1 MIGEDA
7 LTLGEYLD
15 LPPGECARP
24 EVLKRIDAATAFW
37 HADAGLAEAVP
48 TSLDGRSGP
57 ELRRLVAERRI
68 DPGHPVAEATGEL
81 DDVLRAWTRTAEHDA
96 GDWESA
102 VHDVIAPL
110 VEAAREHALR
120 EVAGHPAVLSAD
132 TARTACREWLR
143 SPPPSLLQTVVGAFV
158 VDMRAAQ
165 RLAGEASS
173 QRNWFAHH
181 LAAVCADSSSRK
193 AFFGRYP
200 LLTRFLRVRLRN
212 WADAA
217 VEFALRLDRD
227 HGALTGLLGTDRL
240 TVARV
245 ETGLGDAHNG
255 GRGVARVV
263 FEEGAVAYKP
273 RSLRATRVLRDLL
286 SLLEERYGV
295 SAEVFL
301 PEVIDQGE
309 YGWAEWID
317 PEPCRTAEDVADHY
331 RRLGEL
337 QAVVWLLGA
346 TDLHSANIVA
356 SGGRPFLVDCET
368 LLSPVSAATGRGRTR
383 PEILRESPMS
393 TGVLPVDATL
403 GIGHVRD
410 ISAFGG
416 GVGGAEWRMPDWAAA
431 GTGDMHATTRAV
443 RLPPGASLP
452 TRDDGVEVDPYAHD
466 RHFLAGMAGTSA
478 ALARIAGDLAADPSF
493 ESLVSGTPVRVLLR
507 PTAEYVQVIQALRHP
522 AVLHNAFLAEG
533 AFECLLQEPVHAD
546 PAHQRTVYAAERA
559 ALLRGDIP
567 YFEVH
572 AHRRDLIGCDGSV
585 IADFYDASPI
595 DHFRRRVRRLAV
607 GGEALGW
614 AAEAAVYCGK
624 LNAHGRRAH
633 SAGKVAHHH
642 RPDGAR
648 GGESHLVAGAT
659 ALAEWIARMSY
670 DGRSWLSVTL
680 DENERWKVLPA
691 GSLYLGTTG
700 ILLFLDVLCR
710 ETGGSAEVLRVRD
723 TLWEHWIGSYPTEL
737 HEGNRGALIGLAGDL
752 HVTQLFGHHSGDP
765 RLRARA
771 EALLDRLADEVEGL
785 DLLTGTA
792 GIVLVLSRV
801 AADPDNP
808 LRHRAAAT
816 AARHVRRL
824 LREER
829 SGSDGCLWDLDG
841 DKRSTTGFAHGT
853 SGIAYALHEFADVAH
868 ELGCWAE
875 LVDPCRAAFD
885 RACEWERSCGPA
897 AMKWPTW
904 CNGAAGLAL
913 ARAAVLRGSGRASLV
928 RDLEDAVG
936 SCLSAEL
943 GRRHTLC
950 HGDLGVAEA
959 LLQGARATGRRD
971 WRDAA
976 MRIGA
981 EAATWARNSEG
992 RIAETDAG
1000 DVLSPGLLGGAAG
1013 VGYELLRL
1021 ARPARIPSI
1030 LTLERPA

>member
-1 MIGEDA
+1 M
-7 LTLGEYLD
+7 
-15 LPPGECARP
+15 
-24 EVLKRIDAATAFW
+24 AFW
-37 HADAGLAEAVP
+37 HADDGLTAAVP
-48 TSLDGRSGP
+48 ASLDGRSGA
-57 ELRRLVAERRI
+57 ELRRLVGERRI
-68 DPGHPVAEATGEL
+68 GPGHPLAEVLGEL
-81 DDVLRAWTRTAEHDA
+81 DDVLRAWKRTAEHDA
-96 GDWESA
+96 EDWESA

-120 EVAGHPAVLSAD
+120 EVARHPGVRSAD
-132 TARTACREWLR
+132 MARVACREWLR
-143 SPPPSLLQTVVGAFV
+143 RPPPSLLQTVVGAFV

-165 RLAGEASS
+165 RLAGEAPSEL
-173 QRNWFAHH
+173 NWFAHH
-181 LAAVCADSSSRK
+181 LAAVCADSGSRL
-193 AFFGRYP
+193 AFFARYP

-212 WADAA
+212 WAAAA

-227 HGALTGLLGTDRL
+227 HDALAGLLGADRL
-240 TVARV
+240 TVTWV

-273 RSLRATRVLRDLL
+273 RSLRAMRVLRDLL
-286 SLLEERYGV
+286 CVLEERYGV

-309 YGWAEWID
+309 YGWTEWID
-317 PEPCRTAEDVADHY
+317 PKPCRTADDVADHY

-368 LLSPVSAATGRGRTR
+368 LLSPVNGATGRTR

-403 GIGHVRD
+403 DVDHVRD

-416 GVGGAEWRMPDWAAA
+416 GAGGAEWRAPGWAFP
-431 GTGDMHATTRAV
+431 GTGDMRATTRVV
-443 RLPPGASLP
+443 RLPAAASLP
-452 TRDDGVEVDPYAHD
+452 RRDDGVDVDPYEHD
-466 RHFLAGMAGTSA
+466 RQFLSGMAGTSA
-478 ALARIAGDLAADPSF
+478 ALARIAGDLAADPAV
-493 ESLVSGTPVRVLLR
+493 ESLLSGTPVRVLLR

-546 PAHQRTVYAAERA
+546 AVHQRTVYAAERA

-572 AHRRDLIGCDGSV
+572 ADRRDLIGCDGSV
-585 IADFYDASPI
+585 IEDFYAASPI
-595 DHFRRRVRRLAV
+595 DHFRERASRLAV
-607 GGEALGW
+607 GDEALGW

-633 SAGKVAHHH
+633 SAGKVEHH
-642 RPDGAR
+642 AR
-648 GGESHLVAGAT
+648 RDDAPGGESHLVAGAT
-659 ALAEWIARMSY
+659 ALAEWIARMSC
-670 DGRSWLSVTL
+670 DGHSWLSVTL

-691 GSLYLGTTG
+691 GGSLYLGTAG
-700 ILLFLDVLCR
+700 VLLFLDTLCR
-710 ETGGSAEVLRVRD
+710 ETGGTSEVVRVREK
-723 TLWEHWIGSYPTEL
+723 LWESWIGSDPAEL

-752 HVTQLFGHHSGDP
+752 HVTRLFGHHSGDQ
-765 RLRARA
+765 RLRTRA
-771 EALLDRLADEVEGL
+771 EAVLDQLGDEVEGL
-785 DLLTGTA
+785 DLLTGAA

-801 AADPDNP
+801 AADQGNP

-816 AARHVRRL
+816 AARHVQRL
-824 LREER
+824 LRDVR
-829 SGSDGCLWDLDG
+829 GDSDGCVWDLDG
-841 DKRSTTGFAHGT
+841 EKRSTTGFAHGT

-868 ELGCWAE
+868 DLGCWPE
-875 LVDPCRAAFD
+875 LVDRCRAVFD
-885 RACEWERSCGPA
+885 RACEWERACGPA
-897 AMKWPTW
+897 AVKWPTW

-913 ARAAVLRGSGRASLV
+913 ARAAVLRKNERANLV
-928 RDLEDAVG
+928 RDLEEAVG

-943 GRRHTLC
+943 GRRYTLC

-959 LLQGARATGRRD
+959 LLQGARVTGRQD

-981 EAATWARNSEG
+981 DAATWARNSDG

-1021 ARPARIPSI
+1021 ARPERVPSI
-1030 LTLERPA
+1030 LTLERTA